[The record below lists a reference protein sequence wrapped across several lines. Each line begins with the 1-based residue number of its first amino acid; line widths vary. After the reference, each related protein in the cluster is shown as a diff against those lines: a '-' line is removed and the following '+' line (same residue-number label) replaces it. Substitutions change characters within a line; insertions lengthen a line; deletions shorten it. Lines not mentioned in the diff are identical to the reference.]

1 MLPLLQSTLG
11 VTLLAIVGV
20 IILGILVLVHEL
32 GHFIAAKSCGI
43 RVLAFS
49 IGFGRALLKKT
60 IGGTEYRL
68 SAVPFGG
75 FITMAGEHPEEK
87 PLREPGDFTTKPIWQ
102 RAVVAIAGPLANYLF
117 AMVCLYFVFI
127 LGVKTPVY
135 LMKPVVGDVADSS
148 SAQRAGF
155 LPGDSIV
162 FINGKKVSNW
172 EDIQRV
178 LSLQEQRNE
187 IVFCRGSETKTLF
200 LVLARPKTS
209 RLPKEPT
216 GGLLP
221 GLPPVIGKAIDTMP
235 AAMAGIS
242 AGDTVVSING
252 RTVRSWDQLTSSV
265 VHFDSAKGPLAFTV
279 RRGTSL
285 VSIAVVP
292 RYNKTDKRYQIGV
305 LGAQPAKVQVRYG
318 AAASV
323 GKMLDKTWEYTTMIY
338 DVLAKLLSKQVS
350 PKQLAGP
357 VGIVQMTGIVALGG
371 PVELMNLMGLIGI
384 NLAVLNLL
392 PLIITDGGLLL
403 FLLIEAIRRKPL
415 PVRYQ
420 LLINRIAITF
430 FILLFA
436 YVTYNDMARLPD
448 LFRLMTGR

>member
-1 MLPLLQSTLG
+1 MLVLLQNTLSI
-11 VTLLAIVGV
+11 TLLVIVGLL
-20 IILGILVLVHEL
+20 ILGILVLIHEL
-32 GHFIAAKSCGI
+32 GHFFAAKSCRI

-49 IGFGRALLKKT
+49 IGFGKPLLKKI
-60 IGGTEYRL
+60 IGETEYRL

-87 PLREPGDFTTKPIWQ
+87 PVKEPGDFTAKPIWQ
-102 RAVVAIAGPLANYLF
+102 RAFVAIAGPVANYLF

-127 LGVKTPVY
+127 LGINTPVY
-135 LMKPVVGDVADSS
+135 LLKPVVGDVADSS

-162 FINGKKVSNW
+162 AINGKRVSNW
-172 EDIQRV
+172 EDIQRT
-178 LSLQEQRNE
+178 LSLQEQRNR
-187 IVFCRGSETKTLF
+187 IVFARGGETKSLTLP
-200 LVLARPKTS
+200 LARATTS

-221 GLPPVIGKAIDTMP
+221 GLPPVIGKVMDATP
-235 AAMAGIS
+235 AFAAGLR

-252 RTVRSWDQLTSSV
+252 GGIRSWDQLTFRV
-265 VHFDSAKGPLAFTV
+265 VHFDSAKGPLTFGI
-279 RRGTSL
+279 RRGGTLISMMA
-285 VSIAVVP
+285 SP
-292 RYNKTDKRYQIGV
+292 RYNKTDKRYQIGIMA
-305 LGAQPAKVQVRYG
+305 AQPAKVQVRYG
-318 AAASV
+318 PVQSV
-323 GKMLDKTWEYTTMIY
+323 NKMLDKSWEYTIMIY

-357 VGIVQMTGIVALGG
+357 IGIVQMTGLVALGG
-371 PVELMNLMGLIGI
+371 PVEVMNLMALIGI

-403 FLLIEAIRRKPL
+403 FLLLEAVRRKPL
-415 PVRYQ
+415 TVKSQ
-420 LLINRIAITF
+420 LLINRVAITF

>member
-1 MLPLLQSTLG
+1 MIVLLQNTLS
-11 VTLLAIVGV
+11 VTLLVIVGLL
-20 IILGILVLVHEL
+20 ILGILVLVHEL
-32 GHFIAAKSCGI
+32 GHFFAAKSCRI

-49 IGFGRALLKKT
+49 IGFGKPLLKKT
-60 IGGTEYRL
+60 IGETEYRL

-87 PLREPGDFTTKPIWQ
+87 PIKEPGDFTAKPIWQ
-102 RAVVAIAGPLANYLF
+102 RAFVAIAGPVANYLF

-127 LGVKTPVY
+127 LGIKTPVY
-135 LMKPVVGDVADSS
+135 LLKPVVGDVADSS

-155 LPGDSIV
+155 LPGDSIIA
-162 FINGKKVSNW
+162 INGKRVSNW
-172 EDIQRV
+172 EDIQRT
-178 LSLQEQRNE
+178 LSLQEQRNQ
-187 IVFCRGSETKTLF
+187 IVFARGGETKSLTL
-200 LVLARPKTS
+200 LLAHATTS

-221 GLPPVIGKAIDTMP
+221 GLPPVIGKVMDATP
-235 AAMAGIS
+235 ASAAGLR

-252 RTVRSWDQLTSSV
+252 GSVRSWDQLTFRV
-265 VHFDSAKGPLAFTV
+265 VHFDSAKGPLALTI
-279 RRGTSL
+279 RRGGTLISMT
-285 VSIAVVP
+285 AAP
-292 RYNKTDKRYQIGV
+292 RYNKTDKRYQIGIMA
-305 LGAQPAKVQVRYG
+305 AQPAKVQVRYG
-318 AAASV
+318 PVQSV
-323 GKMLDKTWEYTTMIY
+323 NKMLDKSWEYTIMIY

-357 VGIVQMTGIVALGG
+357 VGIVQMTGLVALGG
-371 PVELMNLMGLIGI
+371 PVEVMNLMALIGI

-403 FLLIEAIRRKPL
+403 FLLLEGIRRKPL
-415 PVRYQ
+415 SVKSQ

-448 LFRLMTGR
+448 LFKLMTGR